1 MSDQYAS
8 SDLTL
13 YFSSYDL
20 VMIYIRNLIWKMYNI
35 STVFT
40 RQIKTDLIGKNKQY
54 SRNARIEE
62 ENNLVSEEYLVVSK
76 KF

>member
-1 MSDQYAS
+1 
-8 SDLTL
+8 
-13 YFSSYDL
+13 
-20 VMIYIRNLIWKMYNI
+20 MYNI